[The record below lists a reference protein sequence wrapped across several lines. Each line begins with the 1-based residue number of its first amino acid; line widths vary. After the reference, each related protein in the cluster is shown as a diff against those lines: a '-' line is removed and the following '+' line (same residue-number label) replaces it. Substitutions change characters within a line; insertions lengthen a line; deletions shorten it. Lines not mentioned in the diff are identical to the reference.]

1 MGGAVAGVPRAPPG
15 FREPARGP
23 RRSANSAQLRG
34 AQPGTVDAPTTGM
47 SGLVRTRDLL
57 LHGVLICRLY
67 GLRAYLRC
75 LSSAIFAHGRA
86 VTFLGASWRS

>member
-1 MGGAVAGVPRAPPG
+1 
-15 FREPARGP
+15 
-23 RRSANSAQLRG
+23 
-34 AQPGTVDAPTTGM
+34 M